1 MTSQMAAAP
10 QARCQERWLELQFTF
25 HGAARCWSTPQLQ
38 IWLLPVGV
46 CTVGFLPIWIHQV
59 RGCISTQQLW
69 NWHALDCLLTVIFLL
84 DFIKTP
90 SVVSADKE
98 SNQKYPWR
106 EGECK
111 RACGCSAARQDQVTF
126 HVPLSSF
133 LFLYRQLSIVSLSS
147 QSIFPRLILLRK
159 QSYIG
164 KNLKLWSK
172 RSCISVSCAGMETNG
187 SLHMDGAQQQ

>member
-1 MTSQMAAAP
+1 MAAVP
-10 QARCQERWLELQFTF
+10 QAWCQERWLELQFTF
-25 HGAARCWSTPQLQ
+25 RGEAQCWSIPQLR

-106 EGECK
+106 EGENVCMFSCV
-111 RACGCSAARQDQVTF
+111 AGSG
-126 HVPLSSF
+126 HIS
-133 LFLYRQLSIVSLSS
+133 YSLSFFS
-147 QSIFPRLILLRK
+147 FPLQVAFHSAPKFVIGIAPLLIPPRK
-159 QSYIG
+159 LNY
-164 KNLKLWSK
+164 N
-172 RSCISVSCAGMETNG
+172 RNEAVSHAGMETNA
-187 SLHMDGAQQQ
+187 SLHAGGTQQH

>member
-1 MTSQMAAAP
+1 MTSQMAAVP

-25 HGAARCWSTPQLQ
+25 RGEAQCWSIPQLR

-46 CTVGFLPIWIHQV
+46 CTVGFHPIWIHQV

-106 EGECK
+106 ERERESE
-111 RACGCSAARQDQVTF
+111 RACVCARTCVCMFSCVAGSGHISYSVFFLPLPLQVAFHNMPTF
-126 HVPLSSF
+126 LINISR
-133 LFLYRQLSIVSLSS
+133 LLIA
-147 QSIFPRLILLRK
+147 PRK
-159 QSYIG
+159 
-164 KNLKLWSK
+164 
-172 RSCISVSCAGMETNG
+172 
-187 SLHMDGAQQQ
+187 

>member
-1 MTSQMAAAP
+1 MASEAKNVILRDTCKDEDCNLSACQGKKASYFISQKLGDHTLMTSQMAAVP

-25 HGAARCWSTPQLQ
+25 RGEAQCWSIPQLR

-90 SVVSADKE
+90 SVVSTDKE

-106 EGECK
+106 VCMCTCVSVCVQLCC
-111 RACGCSAARQDQVTF
+111 RIRSHF
-126 HVPLSSF
+126 IFSFLLSSSF
-133 LFLYRQLSIVSLSS
+133 TGS
-147 QSIFPRLILLRK
+147 FP
-159 QSYIG
+159 
-164 KNLKLWSK
+164 
-172 RSCISVSCAGMETNG
+172 
-187 SLHMDGAQQQ
+187 

>member
-1 MTSQMAAAP
+1 MTSQMAAVP
-10 QARCQERWLELQFTF
+10 QAQCQERWLELQFTF
-25 HGAARCWSTPQLQ
+25 HGEAQCWSIPQLR

-106 EGECK
+106 ERESVC
-111 RACGCSAARQDQVTF
+111 V
-126 HVPLSSF
+126 HVCMFSCVAGSGHIPYS
-133 LFLYRQLSIVSLSS
+133 LFLLPFPLQVAFHNNMPAFLISISPL
-147 QSIFPRLILLRK
+147 LILPRK
-159 QSYIG
+159 
-164 KNLKLWSK
+164 
-172 RSCISVSCAGMETNG
+172 
-187 SLHMDGAQQQ
+187 

>member
-1 MTSQMAAAP
+1 MTSQMAAVP
-10 QARCQERWLELQFTF
+10 QAQCQERWLELQFTF
-25 HGAARCWSTPQLQ
+25 RGEAQCWSIPQLR

-98 SNQKYPWR
+98 SNQKYPRR
-106 EGECK
+106 E
-111 RACGCSAARQDQVTF
+111 RDRVHARVCMFSCVAGSGHVSYSLFFLPLPSEVAF
-126 HVPLSSF
+126 HKTPMFLINISPL
-133 LFLYRQLSIVSLSS
+133 LIP
-147 QSIFPRLILLRK
+147 PRK
-159 QSYIG
+159 
-164 KNLKLWSK
+164 
-172 RSCISVSCAGMETNG
+172 
-187 SLHMDGAQQQ
+187 